1 MRLINVLPVALFAM
15 AVSLVVLADDVM
27 PAHDNGASTSVPCS
41 LPTTSAIPDYNAK
54 IATLR
59 SGAEQNMMAVN
70 AMNAPAQASADGQKM
85 IQEAK
90 DMYSEA
96 QSCQKIA
103 DDMSLQVIPP
113 SRASSISPPVT
124 PN

>member
-1 MRLINVLPVALFAM
+1 MKLTSVLPVALFAM

-27 PAHDNGASTSVPCS
+27 PSHDNTDPTPVACS
-41 LPTTSAIPDYNAK
+41 LPASSMIPDYNAK

-70 AMNAPAQASADGQKM
+70 AMNAPAQSSPDGLKM
-85 IQEAK
+85 VQEAK

-113 SRASSISPPVT
+113 SRASSISPPVM
-124 PN
+124 P